1 MDRLPA
7 RSITLRTSTNIAGLQ
22 PSATVAVAAL
32 ARELRAQGRDI
43 VDLSA
48 GEPDFD
54 TPAFIRSAAIH
65 AIEHGAT
72 RYAAAPGI
80 QPLREAIARDLASR
94 TGRDIDPA
102 GIVVSAGAKQAIFN
116 ACFVLFGP
124 GDRVLF
130 PAPYWT
136 SYPDIVRLARAEPVP
151 VAGDPDNGYKV
162 TPALLEAAS
171 DDRTRGL
178 ILNSPCN
185 PTGAVYTREELEAIY
200 RWAAER
206 DIWIISDEIYAR
218 ICFTANAAPGLL
230 ELPEASLD
238 RVVIV
243 DGASKTFA
251 MTGWR
256 IGFSYSNAEL
266 ARHMAALQSHITT
279 SAATPSQYAAL
290 AAYRAEG
297 EHAAELRAMAETFR
311 RRRDHVVSLFREL
324 LPGTEFVYPEGAFYL
339 FFRVD
344 GFFRDGVNS
353 AVELCRKLIEEGGV
367 ALVPGAAFG
376 DDRFVRLSFAASEEM
391 LTEGIRRIAR
401 TLSPG
406 SAGGT
411 A

>member
-1 MDRLPA
+1 
-7 RSITLRTSTNIAGLQ
+7 
-22 PSATVAVAAL
+22 
-32 ARELRAQGRDI
+32 
-43 VDLSA
+43 
-48 GEPDFD
+48 
-54 TPAFIRSAAIH
+54 
-65 AIEHGAT
+65 
-72 RYAAAPGI
+72 
-80 QPLREAIARDLASR
+80 
-94 TGRDIDPA
+94 
-102 GIVVSAGAKQAIFN
+102 
-116 ACFVLFGP
+116 FGP

>member
-1 MDRLPA
+1 MT
-7 RSITLRTSTNIAGLQ
+7 TLRTSPNIAGLE

-32 ARELRAQGRDI
+32 ARELRARGRDI
-43 VDLSA
+43 IDLSA

-54 TPAFIRSAAIH
+54 TPAFVRDAAIH
-65 AIEHGAT
+65 AINQGAT
-72 RYAAAPGI
+72 RYTGAPGI
-80 QPLREAIARDLASR
+80 QPLREAIARDLARR
-94 TGRDIDPA
+94 TGRETDPN
-102 GIVVSAGAKQAIFN
+102 GVVVTAGAKQALFN

-136 SYPDIVRLARAEPVP
+136 SYPEILRLARAEPVP
-151 VAGDPDNGYKV
+151 VHGDPARGFKV
-162 TPALLEAAS
+162 TPAHLDAAA
-171 DDRTRGL
+171 DERTRGL

-185 PTGAVYTREELEAIY
+185 PTGAVYTRDELAAID

-206 DIWIISDEIYAR
+206 GIWILSDEIYSR
-218 ICFTANAAPGLL
+218 ICFTADAAPSLL

-238 RVVIV
+238 RCVII

-256 IGFSYSNAEL
+256 IGFSYSSPEL

-279 SAATPSQYAAL
+279 AAATPSQYAAL

-297 EHAAELRAMAETFR
+297 EHAAELRAMSDTFQ
-311 RRRDHVVSLFREL
+311 RRRDRVVALFREL

-344 GFFRDGVNS
+344 GFFSGEVDSSV
-353 AVELCRKLIEEGGV
+353 ALCRKLIEDAGV
-367 ALVPGAAFG
+367 ALVPGSAFG
-376 DDRFVRLSFAASEEM
+376 DDRFVRLSFAASEDT
-391 LTEGIRRIAR
+391 LAEGIRRIAR
-401 TLSPG
+401 TLAPG
-406 SAGGT
+406 RAGGT
-411 A
+411 G